1 MILKEDQ
8 KESIEFINNKRIIRK
23 GINMIESFESISPT
37 AILTSY
43 PRIFT
48 DIPYEKEIYDWLSK
62 NCKDEV
68 KLNKLLAPEIE
79 ARYKLTDKLMKQLNI
94 SQVLELAAGY
104 SSRGL
109 IYSQKGY
116 KYVEMDLEEV
126 SNNKRKLINEVFEMN
141 DNLKIVSGNA
151 LNYDDYIKCDDYF
164 DKDKEL
170 AIINEG
176 LLRYLT
182 FDEKRIVGENIYK
195 LLKKHGGVWI
205 TCDVTPKKFLVKQDE
220 QNPTLNNN
228 LNTVTSR
235 NSLNDRFEDENHIKE
250 FMGEI
255 GFKDVEIHKFI
266 EVKDEL
272 KSFEILEI
280 DKDSCD
286 DLLESAVVAV
296 IKI

>member
-1 MILKEDQ
+1 
-8 KESIEFINNKRIIRK
+8 
-23 GINMIESFESISPT
+23 MIESFESISPT

-48 DIPYEKEIYDWLSK
+48 DIPYEKEIYNWLSI
-62 NCKDEV
+62 NCNDEV

-79 ARYKLTDKLMKQLNI
+79 ARYKLTDRLMERTNI
-94 SQVLELAAGY
+94 PQVFELAAGY

-109 IYSQKGY
+109 IYSQRGY
-116 KYVEMDLEEV
+116 KYVEMDLEV
-126 SNNKRKLINEVFEMN
+126 ISNNKKRLINELFEMN
-141 DNLKIVSGNA
+141 DNLKIVNGNA
-151 LNYDDYIKCDDYF
+151 LNYDDYVKCDDYF
-164 DKDKEL
+164 DSNKEL

-205 TCDVTPKKFLVKQDE
+205 TCDVTPKRFIQKQDE
-220 QNPTLNNN
+220 QNPNLNNDI
-228 LNTVTSR
+228 NTVTSR
-235 NSLNDRFEDENHIKE
+235 NSLSDRFEDENHIRK
-250 FMGEI
+250 FFGDI
-255 GFKDVEIHKFI
+255 GFNNIKIHKFI
-266 EVKDEL
+266 EMKDEL
-272 KSFEILEI
+272 KSFDMLGI

-286 DLLESAVVAV
+286 ELLESAIVAV

>member
-1 MILKEDQ
+1 
-8 KESIEFINNKRIIRK
+8 
-23 GINMIESFESISPT
+23 MIESFESISPT

-48 DIPYEKEIYDWLSK
+48 DIPYEKEIYRWLSK
-62 NCKDEV
+62 NCNDEV

-79 ARYKLTDKLMKQLNI
+79 ARYKLINELLESHDV
-94 SQVLELAAGY
+94 SQVFELAAGY

-126 SNNKRKLINEVFEMN
+126 SNNKKRLINNLFEMN
-141 DNLKIVSGNA
+141 DNLEIISGNA

-164 DKDKEL
+164 DNNEEL

-205 TCDVTPKKFLVKQDE
+205 TCDVTPKKFIQKQDE
-220 QNPTLNNN
+220 QNPNLNNDINAVTLRNN
-228 LNTVTSR
+228 LS
-235 NSLNDRFEDENHIKE
+235 DRFENENHIRN
-250 FMGEI
+250 FFGEI
-255 GFKDVEIHKFI
+255 GFNNIEIHKFI

-272 KSFEILEI
+272 KSFEMLGI

-286 DLLESAVVAV
+286 ELLESAIVAI

>member
-1 MILKEDQ
+1 MD
-8 KESIEFINNKRIIRK
+8 
-23 GINMIESFESISPT
+23 SFESISPT

-62 NCKDEV
+62 NCNDEV

-79 ARYKLTDKLMKQLNI
+79 ARYKLTNKLIKKLGI
-94 SQVLELAAGY
+94 FQVLELAAGY

-126 SNNKRKLINEVFEMN
+126 SNNKKRLISELFEMN
-141 DNLKIVSGNA
+141 DNLKIVNGNA
-151 LNYDDYIKCDDYF
+151 INYNDYVKCDNYF
-164 DKDKEL
+164 DDNKKL

-205 TCDVTPKKFLVKQDE
+205 TCDVTPKRFIQKQDA
-220 QNPTLNNN
+220 QNPTINNDI
-228 LNTVTSR
+228 NTVTSR
-235 NSLNDRFEDENHIKE
+235 NNLNDRFENENHIRE
-250 FMGEI
+250 FFEKI
-255 GFKDVEIHKFI
+255 GFNNIEIHKFI
-266 EVKDEL
+266 EMKDEL
-272 KSFEILEI
+272 KSFEMLGI
-280 DKDSCD
+280 DRDSCD
-286 DLLESAVVAV
+286 ELLESAIVA
-296 IKI
+296 ILRI